1 MADREREREALRT
14 RLLGWGFAAPPTM
27 PGVDVGRDLTLVAGP
42 KGRDFARVE
51 GIDCLAQDLTVAYT
65 TMRGND
71 VFNTAFGFD
80 GLRAFVEE
88 TNRALLRERV
98 RVSVIDVLRRDPR
111 IRRILDVR
119 LDSEYKD
126 PDTGDVV
133 ARLHTQVGFE
143 TVSGEQA
150 TADLGRL
157 LPNG

>member
-1 MADREREREALRT
+1 MADREREALRK

-27 PGVDVGRDLTLVAGP
+27 PGVDVGRDLTLVAGAH
-42 KGRDFARVE
+42 GRDLARVE
-51 GIDCLAQDLTVAYT
+51 GIDCLSQDLMVAYT

-88 TNRALLRERV
+88 TNRALFRERV

-111 IRRILDVR
+111 VRRIFDVR
-119 LDSEYKD
+119 LDAEYRN
-126 PDTGDVV
+126 PDAND
-133 ARLHTQVGFE
+133 ARLNARVGFE

-150 TADLGRL
+150 TADLGRVAA
-157 LPNG
+157 NG